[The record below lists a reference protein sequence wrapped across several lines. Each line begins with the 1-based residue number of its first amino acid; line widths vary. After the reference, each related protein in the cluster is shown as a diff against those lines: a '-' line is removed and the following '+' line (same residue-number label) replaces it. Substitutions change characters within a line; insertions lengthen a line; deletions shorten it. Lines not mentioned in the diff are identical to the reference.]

1 MELTKNNRAQDPV
14 ANEKHFQTRSSKLAI
29 VESEEIQVLSVEQID
44 NSAISDAKNKPKN
57 KPKTLIQVGMM
68 DIKDSKKDTNN
79 LATDTLTTDILSKD
93 FLSND
98 TLSKDTLS
106 KDNLSKVNFSK
117 DLLYIRA
124 EEEKTKAQLIA
135 ATRSMKTNG
144 ILGATFLFLWI
155 TIMFIPDFWRPYCF
169 VILFSVMRGSM
180 PLLTAIA
187 NFGTVKS
194 VALQY
199 LGFFQQ
205 VFNKIKL
212 GF

>member
-1 MELTKNNRAQDPV
+1 MD
-14 ANEKHFQTRSSKLAI
+14 
-29 VESEEIQVLSVEQID
+29 SEEIQVLSEEQID
-44 NSAISDAKNKPKN
+44 RFSISNGKIKPAN
-57 KPKTLIQVGMM
+57 NPIIPVQTCTLDQ
-68 DIKDSKKDTNN
+68 KDSKKEKNIMSTEN
-79 LATDTLTTDILSKD
+79 LSLEIFSKDILSKD

-98 TLSKDTLS
+98 SLSKDILSQDILS
-106 KDNLSKVNFSK
+106 KDSLSKDSLSK
-117 DLLYIRA
+117 DVLYIRA
-124 EEEKTKAQLIA
+124 EEEKTKAQLTA
-135 ATRSMKTNG
+135 ATRSMITNG

-155 TIMFIPDFWRPYCF
+155 TIMFIPDFWRPYFF

-180 PLLTAIA
+180 PLMTAIA

-194 VALQY
+194 VAMQY

>member
-1 MELTKNNRAQDPV
+1 MD
-14 ANEKHFQTRSSKLAI
+14 
-29 VESEEIQVLSVEQID
+29 SEEIQVLSEEQID
-44 NSAISDAKNKPKN
+44 RFSISNGKIKPAN
-57 KPKTLIQVGMM
+57 NPIIPVQTCTLDQ
-68 DIKDSKKDTNN
+68 KDSKKEKNIMSTEN
-79 LATDTLTTDILSKD
+79 LSLEIFSKDILSKD

-98 TLSKDTLS
+98 SLSKDILSQYILS
-106 KDNLSKVNFSK
+106 KDSLSKDSLSK
-117 DLLYIRA
+117 DSLSKDVLYIRA
-124 EEEKTKAQLIA
+124 EEEKTKAQLTA
-135 ATRSMKTNG
+135 ATRSMITNG

-155 TIMFIPDFWRPYCF
+155 TIIFIPDFWRPYFF

-180 PLLTAIA
+180 PLMTAIA

-205 VFNKIKL
+205 VFNKMKL

>member
-1 MELTKNNRAQDPV
+1 MSTENLSL
-14 ANEKHFQTRSSKLAI
+14 EIFSK
-29 VESEEIQVLSVEQID
+29 
-44 NSAISDAKNKPKN
+44 
-57 KPKTLIQVGMM
+57 
-68 DIKDSKKDTNN
+68 
-79 LATDTLTTDILSKD
+79 DILSKD

-98 TLSKDTLS
+98 SLSKDILSQDILS
-106 KDNLSKVNFSK
+106 KDSLSKDSLSK
-117 DLLYIRA
+117 DVLYIRA
-124 EEEKTKAQLIA
+124 EEEKTKAQLTA
-135 ATRSMKTNG
+135 ATRSMITNG

-155 TIMFIPDFWRPYCF
+155 TIMFIPDFWRPYFF

-180 PLLTAIA
+180 PLMTAIA

-194 VALQY
+194 VAMQY